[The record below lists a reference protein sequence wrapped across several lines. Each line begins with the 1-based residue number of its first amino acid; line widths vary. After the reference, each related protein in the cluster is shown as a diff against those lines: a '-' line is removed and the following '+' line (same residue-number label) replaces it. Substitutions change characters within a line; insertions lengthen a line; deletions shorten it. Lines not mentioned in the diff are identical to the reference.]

1 MFGLFKTRWH
11 GLLTS
16 AITAFTFVPKNRRK
30 APGKRIAL
38 LSGPGPSA
46 PHWQLSKTHPGSPTV
61 ASQQSRIKSYPQAP
75 ETKAPWLRLHAMVT
89 RREAVKSGYVPILL
103 AGQHHQ
109 PNLTPLHSPSL
120 PLYPAGARGQ
130 YFIIGPLLTI
140 IYPPNTTLL
149 ASTPPQQHKIISPL
163 SSSPFTT
170 PIPHVK
176 TPPNQRTHITL
187 THSTLG
193 C

>member
-1 MFGLFKTRWH
+1 MAWTIDFCYYSFY
-11 GLLTS
+11 
-16 AITAFTFVPKNRRK
+16 ICPKNRRK

-61 ASQQSRIKSYPQAP
+61 ASQQSRIQSYPQAP

-149 ASTPPQQHKIISPL
+149 ASTPPQQHKIISPSFL
-163 SSSPFTT
+163 IT
-170 PIPHVK
+170 IHN
-176 TPPNQRTHITL
+176 PNSTCQNPSKPEDSYHIDTQHIGML
-187 THSTLG
+187 IT
-193 C
+193 